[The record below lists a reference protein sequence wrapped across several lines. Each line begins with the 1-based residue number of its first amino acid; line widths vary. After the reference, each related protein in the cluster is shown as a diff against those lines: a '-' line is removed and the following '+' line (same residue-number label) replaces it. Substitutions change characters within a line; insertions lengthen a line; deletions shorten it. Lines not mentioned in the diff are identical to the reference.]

1 MADVAKSGTPSISS
15 IDYAATNKVTELKAG
30 EALGAWD
37 ACYIKASDGLVY
49 KATGAANTRPAHVDG
64 YSMKAVSIGQA
75 VTLSQGNC
83 NVGYGSGLT
92 PGTEVFLSGAVAGAV
107 ADAASTGGLT
117 RLGVVLDAYRI
128 RFFSIR

>member
-1 MADVAKSGTPSISS
+1 
-15 IDYAATNKVTELKAG
+15 VTELKAG

-92 PGTEVFLSGAVAGAV
+92 VADEIFLSGTVAGGLAN
-107 ADAASTGGLT
+107 AASTGGLT
-117 RLGVVLDAYRI
+117 RLGVVLDASRI

>member
-1 MADVAKSGTPSISS
+1 MADIAKVGSPSLSS
-15 IDYAATNKVTELKAG
+15 IDYPACNKISELKAG

-37 ACYIKASDGLVY
+37 ACYVKASDGLVY

-64 YSMKAVSIGQA
+64 YSMKAVSVGQA
-75 VTLSQGNC
+75 VTLSEGNC

-92 PGTEVFLSGAVAGAV
+92 PGTEVFLSGATAGGI

-117 RLGVVLDAYRI
+117 RLGVILDDSRI
-128 RFFSIR
+128 RFFSVR